1 MQIPREEQEQ
11 ALATFVHAGEEMRSL
26 RNHEWQVIYY
36 AVSAYAALAAA
47 PLLVNSD
54 SWLYSWRTLLSL
66 FAFVLVWLVALQAGR
81 MLWYIKDQRNAEGAR
96 LEETLNHLRLMGEI
110 LKHRPKK
117 RSERPW
123 WVSFGRRDREQAPR
137 PGGSP
142 DSPGAGEGSQGVASG
157 SAVSTGLGLVVLI
170 GAALAS
176 VIILSRIP
184 YLPGIVACVGR
195 LSN

>member
-26 RNHEWQVIYY
+26 RNHEWQITYY
-36 AVSAYAALAAA
+36 AVITYAALAAA
-47 PLLVNSD
+47 PLLVNGHS
-54 SWLYSWRTLLSL
+54 LRALLNL

-81 MLWYIKDQRNAEGAR
+81 MLWYIRDQWSAEGAR
-96 LEETLNHLRLMGEI
+96 LEEALKHLRLMGEI
-110 LKHRPKK
+110 LKYRPKK

-123 WVSFGRRDREQAPR
+123 WVSFGRRDREQAPL

-142 DSPGAGEGSQGVASG
+142 DRPGAGEGSQGTASG
-157 SAVSTGLGLVVLI
+157 SAVSTSLGLVVMI

-184 YLPGIVACVGR
+184 YLPAIVACIGR
-195 LSN
+195 LSS